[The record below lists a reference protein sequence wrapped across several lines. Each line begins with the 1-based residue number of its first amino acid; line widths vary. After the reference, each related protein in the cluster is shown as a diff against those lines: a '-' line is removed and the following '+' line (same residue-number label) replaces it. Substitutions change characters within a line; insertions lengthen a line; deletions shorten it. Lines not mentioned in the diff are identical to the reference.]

1 MDCAVEADG
10 SVVDVIIGAQVGES
24 TARFW
29 SGRSLSNCHMAR
41 HRGCLWVEPL
51 LYGLRVYAEEPRL
64 LHLRTA

>member
-10 SVVDVIIGAQVGES
+10 SVVNVIIGAQVGES
-24 TARFW
+24 AARFW
-29 SGRSLSNCHMAR
+29 SGRSLSSCHMAR

-51 LYGLRVYAEEPRL
+51 PYGLHVYAEEPRL